1 MRVAYL
7 GPAGTFSEEA
17 AYRCFSAVDI
27 AWHVCPTIPDVLD
40 AVSSGTADQGVIPIE
55 NSIEGSV
62 NAALDRLL
70 ELDNLF
76 VCREIVLPIE
86 QHLLGLPG
94 TSLDQVQEVWSIP
107 PALAQCRQFLQ
118 RHNLRQQHFP
128 STAAA
133 AQAVIDSGRSDVAAV
148 ASKWAA
154 TKMGL
159 HILSDNIQDA
169 QANHTRFVVVTRD
182 TTPPENASKTMLLV
196 LPAAEHAGVLAQILN
211 VFASFGLN
219 LTWIV
224 SRPAKTVL
232 GMYQF
237 ALDVEAGLSDYR
249 MHKSLEI
256 LRIYGHHVRVL
267 GSYFMGCS
275 S

>member
-1 MRVAYL
+1 VRVAYL
-7 GPAGTFSEEA
+7 GPEGTFSEEA
-17 AYRCFSAVDI
+17 AFRCFDAAGVT
-27 AWHVCPTIPDVLD
+27 WQVCPSISDVLE
-40 AVSSGTADQGVIPIE
+40 AVANGVADQGIVPIE

-62 NAALDRLL
+62 NVALDGLL
-70 ELDNLF
+70 EVDNLF

-94 TSLDQVQEVWSIP
+94 TSIDHVQEVWSVP
-107 PALAQCRQFLQ
+107 PALAQCRQFVQ
-118 RHNLRQQHFP
+118 RTKLRQRHFP

-133 AQAVIDSGRSDVAAV
+133 AKAVLQSGRSDVAAI

-159 HILSDNIQDA
+159 HILSDNIQDTE
-169 QANHTRFVVVTRD
+169 ANHTRFVVVKRD
-182 TTPPENASKTMLLV
+182 TTPPESASKTMLL
-196 LPAAEHAGVLAQILN
+196 LFPAAEHAGVLAQILN
-211 VFASFGLN
+211 VFASLGLN

-232 GMYQF
+232 GRYQF
-237 ALDVEAGLSDYR
+237 TLDVEAGLSDER
-249 MHKSLEI
+249 VQKALEI

-267 GSYFMGCS
+267 GSYVTM
-275 S
+275 